1 MFSNKDMDDTI
12 TLYSNQDLTTLV
24 RSFDVGALSEPSD
37 ELTGRY
43 QYIISRDVFREAY
56 KHWNHNETPLLK
68 LRDTL
73 SDADIYL
80 GKPSAE
86 RVREAIQNQQP
97 GAQLF

>member
-1 MFSNKDMDDTI
+1 MDETI

-43 QYIISRDVFREAY
+43 EYIVSRAAFVYAY
-56 KHWNHNETPLLK
+56 KHWNHDESPLLK
-68 LRDTL
+68 IHEQL

-80 GKPSAE
+80 GKPSAA
-86 RVREAIQNQQP
+86 RVQEAIEAKQAS
-97 GAQLF
+97 AQLF